1 VVRHSAHFLA
11 SASRTDAHRPG
22 NNPSLPNVVATGS
35 LVGSGPA
42 VSLLL
47 ANWPA
52 PARVRARRCIDLS
65 WRVVT
70 PPEQPS
76 SESDIPEQFRIR
88 QAKRERLLADG
99 RTPYPV
105 EVARTHTLAEIRRAY
120 PDLEANT
127 ETGQVVGV
135 AGRVM
140 FARNSGKL
148 CFATLQEGDGTHLQ
162 AMISLDRVGQESLD
176 AWKSDVD
183 LGDIVFVHGEVISS
197 RRGEL
202 SVLGDSWQI
211 VSKALRPLPVAH
223 KEMSE
228 EARVRQ
234 RYVDLIVR
242 PEARTIARQRVA
254 VVRAV
259 REALHRRG
267 FLEVETPMLQ
277 TLAGGAAARP
287 FVTHSNALD
296 ADLYLRIAPELF
308 LKRCLVGGFER
319 VFELNRVFRNEG
331 ADSTHSPEFAMLE
344 TYQAYGTYDD
354 SAVAT
359 REIIQEVADEAI
371 GTRKLPLPDG
381 SIYDIDGEWDS
392 IQMYPSLSEALGEEI
407 SPVTPAERLWQ
418 IADRLGVDIP
428 RDRGFGHGK
437 LVEELWEHTVGNKL
451 WAPTFVRDFPV
462 ETTPLTAP
470 HRTIEGVTE
479 KWDLY
484 VRHIELATGYS
495 ELIDPVIQRER
506 FEAQARAA
514 AAGDDE
520 AMALDEDFLAALEYA
535 MPPSTGTGMGI
546 DRLLMALTGLSIR
559 ETVLFPIVRRQI
571 N

>member
-1 VVRHSAHFLA
+1 V
-11 SASRTDAHRPG
+11 
-22 NNPSLPNVVATGS
+22 
-35 LVGSGPA
+35 LVG
-42 VSLLL
+42 
-47 ANWPA
+47 
-52 PARVRARRCIDLS
+52 I
-65 WRVVT
+65 
-70 PPEQPS
+70 
-76 SESDIPEQFRIR
+76 
-88 QAKRERLLADG
+88 
-99 RTPYPV
+99 
-105 EVARTHTLAEIRRAY
+105 
-120 PDLEANT
+120 
-127 ETGQVVGV
+127 
-135 AGRVM
+135 AGRVI

-148 CFATLQEGDGTHLQ
+148 CFATLQEGDGTQLQ

-176 AWKSDVD
+176 AWKADVD

-202 SVLGDSWQI
+202 SVLADSWQI

-228 EARVRQ
+228 ESRVRQ

-254 VVRAV
+254 
-259 REALHRRG
+259 
-267 FLEVETPMLQ
+267 VETPMLQ

-331 ADSTHSPEFAMLE
+331 ADWTHSPEFAMLE

-354 SAVAT
+354 SAVVT

-371 GTRKLPLPDG
+371 GTRQVSLPDG
-381 SIYDIDGEWDS
+381 TIYDLDGEWQS

-407 SPVTPAERLWQ
+407 TPNTPADYLWSV
-418 IADRLGVDIP
+418 ADRLAVEIP
-428 RDRGFGHGK
+428 RDRGYGHGK
-437 LVEELWEHTVGNKL
+437 LIEELWEHTVGNTL

-462 ETTPLTAP
+462 ETTPLTRA
-470 HRTIEGVTE
+470 HRSIPGVTE

-484 VRHIELATGYS
+484 VRRIELATGYS

-559 ETVLFPIVRRQI
+559 ETVLFPIVRRQS

>member
-1 VVRHSAHFLA
+1 MTDV
-11 SASRTDAHRPG
+11 SRDPDAD
-22 NNPSLPNVVATGS
+22 A
-35 LVGSGPA
+35 
-42 VSLLL
+42 
-47 ANWPA
+47 
-52 PARVRARRCIDLS
+52 
-65 WRVVT
+65 
-70 PPEQPS
+70 
-76 SESDIPEQFRIR
+76 IPEQFRIR
-88 QAKRERLLADG
+88 QDKRERLLAEG
-99 RTPYPV
+99 HEPYPA
-105 EVARTHTLAEIRRAY
+105 EVARTHTLAELRAAY
-120 PDLEANT
+120 PDLPTDSA
-127 ETGQVVGV
+127 TGEQVGV
-135 AGRVM
+135 AGRVI

-148 CFATLQEGDGTHLQ
+148 CFATLQEGDGTQLQ
-162 AMISLDRVGQESLD
+162 AMISLDRVGQEALD
-176 AWKSDVD
+176 AWKTEVD

-202 SVLGDSWQI
+202 SVLADSWQMA
-211 VSKALRPLPVAH
+211 SKALRPLPVAH

-259 REALHRRG
+259 RSALERRG

-287 FVTHSNALD
+287 FVTHSNSLD

-308 LKRCLVGGFER
+308 LKRCVVGGFDR

-354 SAVAT
+354 SAVIT
-359 REIIQEVADEAI
+359 RELIQEVADEAI
-371 GTRKLPLPDG
+371 GTRQVSLPDG
-381 SIYDIDGEWDS
+381 SVYDLDGEWDC

-407 SPVTPAERLWQ
+407 TPETSVERLWQ
-418 IADRLGVDIP
+418 IADALEVEIP

-437 LVEELWEHTVGNKL
+437 LVEELWEYKVGETL

-462 ETTPLTAP
+462 ETTPLTRE
-470 HRTIEGVTE
+470 HRTIPGVTE

-495 ELIDPVIQRER
+495 ELIDPVVQRER
-506 FEAQARAA
+506 FEEQARAA

-535 MPPSTGTGMGI
+535 MPPTTGTGMGI

-559 ETVLFPIVRRQI
+559 ETVLFPIVRRHG

>member
-1 VVRHSAHFLA
+1 MTSPD
-11 SASRTDAHRPG
+11 SPDDS
-22 NNPSLPNVVATGS
+22 TG
-35 LVGSGPA
+35 
-42 VSLLL
+42 
-47 ANWPA
+47 
-52 PARVRARRCIDLS
+52 
-65 WRVVT
+65 
-70 PPEQPS
+70 
-76 SESDIPEQFRIR
+76 DIPEQFRIR
-88 QAKRERLLADG
+88 QAKRDRLLAEG
-99 RTPYPV
+99 RDPYPV
-105 EVARTHTLAEIRRAY
+105 QVDRTHTLAELRAAF
-120 PDLEANT
+120 PDLVADT
-127 ETGQVVGV
+127 KTGQTVGV
-135 AGRVM
+135 AGRVI

-148 CFATLQEGDGTHLQ
+148 CFATLQEGEGTQLQ
-162 AMISLDRVGQESLD
+162 VMISLDQVGRESLD
-176 AWKSDVD
+176 AWKADVD

-202 SVLGDSWQI
+202 SVLADSWQI
-211 VSKALRPLPVAH
+211 AAKALRPLPVAH

-228 EARVRQ
+228 ESRVRQ

-242 PEARTIARQRVA
+242 PEARAIARQRVA

-259 REALHRRG
+259 RSALERRG

-308 LKRCLVGGFER
+308 LKRCVVGGFDR
-319 VFELNRVFRNEG
+319 VFELNRNFRNEG

-354 SAVAT
+354 SARVT
-359 REIIQEVADEAI
+359 RELIQEVADEAI
-371 GTRKLPLPDG
+371 GTRQVPLADG
-381 SIYDIDGEWDS
+381 TLYDLDGEWQS

-407 SPVTPAERLWQ
+407 TPQTSAERLWQ
-418 IADRLGVDIP
+418 IADGLGVEIA
-428 RDRGFGHGK
+428 RDRGYGHGK
-437 LVEELWEHTVGNKL
+437 LVEELWEYSVGDKL

-462 ETTPLTAP
+462 ETTPLTRP
-470 HRTIEGVTE
+470 HRSIEGVTE

-484 VRHIELATGYS
+484 VRNFELATGYS
-495 ELIDPVIQRER
+495 ELIDPIVQRQR
-506 FEAQARAA
+506 FEEQARAA

-520 AMALDEDFLAALEYA
+520 AMALDEDFLAALEYG
-535 MPPSTGTGMGI
+535 MPPTTGTGMGI

-559 ETVLFPIVRRQI
+559 ETVLFPIVRRHG